1 MPVYQIDGLTPVV
14 PDESYVHPTA
24 VLIGDVILGK
34 GVYVLE
40 HSYRVARGGTYETG
54 LATVE
59 CAYAPEYASH
69 SAGGTVVIK

>member
-1 MPVYQIDGLTPVV
+1 MRKWKMQEPI
-14 PDESYVHPTA
+14 SSS
-24 VLIGDVILGK
+24 IILGK

-54 LATVE
+54 LATVQ

-69 SAGGTVVIK
+69 SAGGTVIIK

>member
-1 MPVYQIDGLTPVV
+1 M
-14 PDESYVHPTA
+14 
-24 VLIGDVILGK
+24 LGK

-54 LATVE
+54 LATVQ

-69 SAGGTVVIK
+69 SAGGIVVIK